1 MINTLSQWFQ
11 SRWNKQRDNF
21 FASLSVFAVIGA
33 LASIPVNVDF
43 LNPFVQA
50 FADFELTD
58 IAFSRLRAD
67 AQIAADTNIVIVN
80 IGKLPRPLIAAQI
93 ARLAEHHPAVIG
105 IDAFFRQPKR
115 DELDTALV
123 RVLTENTNIVLVSKL
138 SKYNPAR
145 NAFDSLE
152 TSHPMFTRRAAFAFA
167 NVISDSVSGFNTV
180 REFSP
185 KETARVHGRDSVQ
198 YAFSVELARRLN
210 PEATKRFL
218 ERNQE
223 SEVINFRGN
232 YSRFYTLD
240 ADDVLDPTTNLEFV
254 RGKLVL
260 MGYMGTTLEEPSLED
275 IFYTPMN
282 PRNVGKTLPD
292 MYGVV
297 VHANIVS
304 MILHEAPIN
313 TMSKVVAFMLAGII
327 CYLNMV
333 LFHYLLDTYSQLYQ
347 VFSVMVQITESIILL
362 SALVFILDELGY
374 KADFTL
380 SITVIALSA
389 GVFELYAQSFKP
401 LVLTLLA
408 KIRAGNIK

>member
-1 MINTLSQWFQ
+1 MTPCPSNLRKSC
-11 SRWNKQRDNF
+11 DNF
-21 FASLSVFAVIGA
+21 FASLSVFVVIGA

-58 IAFSRLRAD
+58 IAFSRLRAES
-67 AQIAADTNIVIVN
+67 QIASDTNVVIVN

-93 ARLAEHHPAVIG
+93 ERLAAHQPKVIG
-105 IDAFFRQPKR
+105 IDAFFRQPKS
-115 DELDTALV
+115 DALDSALV
-123 RVLTENTNIVLVSKL
+123 RVLSENTNIILVSKL
-138 SKYNPAR
+138 STYNASR
-145 NAFDSLE
+145 DTFDSLE
-152 TSHPMFTRRAAFAFA
+152 TSHPIFTRKATFAFA

-198 YAFSVELARRLN
+198 YAFSVELARRFN

-240 ADDVLDPTTNLEFV
+240 ADEVLDPATNLDFV
-254 RGKLVL
+254 RGKIVV

-292 MYGVV
+292 MYGIV
-297 VHANIVS
+297 VHANIIS
-304 MILHEAPIN
+304 MILHDAPIN
-313 TMSKVVAFMLAGII
+313 TMSPIIAWLLAGVI

-333 LFHYLLDTYSQLYQ
+333 LFHYLLDTYTQLYQ
-347 VFSVMVQITESIILL
+347 VFSLTVQITESVILL

-401 LVLTLLA
+401 LVLRFVEKMKTSSVQ
-408 KIRAGNIK
+408 